1 MPAKSKSNKSRNS
14 VIEKKD
20 ADADGR
26 GTVSE
31 ETETQAT
38 QETEDQVRTESSDQH
53 EPKPS
58 KIDNKT
64 TIGNISRSY
73 EILESRRPKK
83 PIGPKKPKG
92 KSRTSAKRTPQV
104 ETKIKKI
111 DDIERESPGDEIKS
125 PVDGTTIQLPVER
138 YDEDGEGHGGQ
149 EQGDC
154 KAGDDGEEDR
164 MEGHGQSTIS
174 GGVGQSLGIEEGAS
188 EELDDD
194 EDVVRFPPRPYFYR
208 EDGSTDSI
216 DDAFN
221 YLKKG
226 VFAFAGLGL
235 LFQAFK

>member
-1 MPAKSKSNKSRNS
+1 MPAKSKSNKTRNS
-14 VIEKKD
+14 VVEKKD
-20 ADADGR
+20 ADADGG

-31 ETETQAT
+31 KDQTQAT

-53 EPKPS
+53 DTKSP

-73 EILESRRPKK
+73 EILESRRTKK

-104 ETKIKKI
+104 ETKIKKP
-111 DDIERESPGDEIKS
+111 DVIERESTGDEINA
-125 PVDGTTIQLPVER
+125 PRDGTTIQLPVER
-138 YDEDGEGHGGQ
+138 CDEEGEGVGGQ
-149 EQGDC
+149 EQRDC

-164 MEGHGQSTIS
+164 MEGHGQSTVS

-194 EDVVRFPPRPYFYR
+194 EDVVQLIYPI
-208 EDGSTDSI
+208 EDESPFT
-216 DDAFN
+216 

>member
-1 MPAKSKSNKSRNS
+1 MPAKSKSNKSRS
-14 VIEKKD
+14 PVVEKKD

-53 EPKPS
+53 DPKSPKSS

-64 TIGNISRSY
+64 TIGNISKSY

-92 KSRTSAKRTPQV
+92 KSRSSAKRTPQV
-104 ETKIKKI
+104 ETKIKKP
-111 DDIERESPGDEIKS
+111 DVIERESPGDEIKS
-125 PVDGTTIQLPVER
+125 PVDGATIQLPVER
-138 YDEDGEGHGGQ
+138 CDEDGEGHGGQ
-149 EQGDC
+149 EQRDC
-154 KAGDDGEEDR
+154 KAGDGGEEDR
-164 MEGHGQSTIS
+164 MEGHGQSTVS
-174 GGVGQSLGIEEGAS
+174 RGVGQSLGIEEGTS

-194 EDVVRFPPRPYFYR
+194 EDVVQLIYPI
-208 EDGSTDSI
+208 EDESPFT
-216 DDAFN
+216 